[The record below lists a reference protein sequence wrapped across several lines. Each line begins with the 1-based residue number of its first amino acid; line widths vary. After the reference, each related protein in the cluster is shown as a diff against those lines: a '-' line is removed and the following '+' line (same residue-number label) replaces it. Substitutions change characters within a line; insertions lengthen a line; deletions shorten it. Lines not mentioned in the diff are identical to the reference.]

1 MTGDVLSTYVNRVTE
16 VENTGFSSQL
26 LMDLILQGINM
37 VILMVLFVFIIRLGL
52 LGIKA
57 LKIYIKK
64 NS

>member
-1 MTGDVLSTYVNRVTE
+1 MSGDVVSTYIDHVTE
-16 VENTGFSSQL
+16 VGNAGFNSRLLIDLLFQGVNTI
-26 LMDLILQGINM
+26 LIIAIAIVM
-37 VILMVLFVFIIRLGL
+37 IRLGL

>member
-1 MTGDVLSTYVNRVTE
+1 MDRV
-16 VENTGFSSQL
+16 VGFDSQL
-26 LMDLILQGINM
+26 IMDLIFQGVNT
-37 VILMVLFVFIIRLGL
+37 ILLIAVLVFIIRLGL